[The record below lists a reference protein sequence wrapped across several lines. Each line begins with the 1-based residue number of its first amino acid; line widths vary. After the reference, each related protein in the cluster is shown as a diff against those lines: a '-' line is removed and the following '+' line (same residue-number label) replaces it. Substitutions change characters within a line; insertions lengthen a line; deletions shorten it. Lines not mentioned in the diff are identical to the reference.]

1 MRPSAP
7 SISGLTLLVQQGK
20 DLSHDLKSKKDNNMT
35 AANFYAVMNIL
46 SAAWSL
52 IPVLLTEV

>member
-1 MRPSAP
+1 
-7 SISGLTLLVQQGK
+7 
-20 DLSHDLKSKKDNNMT
+20 LSHDLKSKKDNNMT